1 MKTIQLEIEDKSL
14 ELFLVLI
21 NNLKDGIVKKF
32 EIKDSGISDREFQ
45 ETKAYFNECLYDIE
59 NKKVELLSQV
69 EYESE
74 MGIFVQDLK
83 SRYANS

>member
-14 ELFLVLI
+14 DAFLTLI
-21 NNLKDGIVKKF
+21 HSLKKGMIKKF
-32 EIKDSGISDREFQ
+32 EIKNSDIPDREFQ

-59 NKKVELLSQV
+59 NKKVELLSQL

-74 MGIFVQDLK
+74 MNMFVQDLK
-83 SRYANS
+83 SKYANS